1 MRFPSKVVAVVD
13 VEHDDQEIIQR
24 VAALDIGKAELV
36 CCVRVPG
43 PGRRRLQEV
52 RTFSTMTRSLLLMS
66 DWLAD
71 LGVTRVVM
79 EATGE
84 YWKPPFYLLEGS
96 FETWLVNA
104 KDVKHLPGR
113 PKTDRL
119 DAVWLCKVAERQML
133 RPSFVPPE
141 PIRMLRD
148 LTRYRA
154 DLIGARTA
162 EKQRV
167 EKLLEDAQI
176 KVSVV
181 ASDIFGVSGRAMM
194 TALIAGERDPETL
207 ADLARGRM
215 RRKTTQL
222 REAFIGRF
230 TDHHAFLLTKMLA
243 RIDQL
248 GADIA
253 DVEERTNAQIAPF
266 ASAVVLLDEIPGIGV
281 TAAQAIIAEIG
292 VDMTRFPTPAH
303 LSSWAKFAPGIKESA
318 GRKKGNGAAGH
329 GNSYLARALGEAAVS
344 AGRTDTFLGERYR
357 RIARRRGKQR
367 ALVAVGRSILVI
379 IWHLLSEENAQFHD
393 LGPDYYDSR
402 VNLNRKMRNHVRE
415 LQNLGYRVTLE
426 PVA

>member
-1 MRFPSKVVAVVD
+1 
-13 VEHDDQEIIQR
+13 
-24 VAALDIGKAELV
+24 
-36 CCVRVPG
+36 
-43 PGRRRLQEV
+43 
-52 RTFSTMTRSLLLMS
+52 
-66 DWLAD
+66 
-71 LGVTRVVM
+71 
-79 EATGE
+79 
-84 YWKPPFYLLEGS
+84 
-96 FETWLVNA
+96 
-104 KDVKHLPGR
+104 
-113 PKTDRL
+113 
-119 DAVWLCKVAERQML
+119 
-133 RPSFVPPE
+133 
-141 PIRMLRD
+141 MLRD

-181 ASDIFGVSGRAMM
+181 ASDIFGVSGRAMLA
-194 TALIAGERDPETL
+194 ALIAGERDPETL

-230 TDHHAFLLTKMLA
+230 TEHHAFLLTKMLA

-248 GADIA
+248 GADIE

-329 GNSYLARALGEAAVS
+329 GNQLPGPSPGRGRRLSWPHRHLPRRALPTDRPTTWQAA
-344 AGRTDTFLGERYR
+344 RP
-357 RIARRRGKQR
+357 RRGRPLHPGHHLAPPRR
-367 ALVAVGRSILVI
+367 ARTPSSTTSAPTTTTPASTSTARCATTS
-379 IWHLLSEENAQFHD
+379 
-393 LGPDYYDSR
+393 
-402 VNLNRKMRNHVRE
+402 VNSKH
-415 LQNLGYRVTLE
+415 LGYRVTLE
-426 PVA
+426 PAA